1 MIRRIMIY
9 AGIAVSAM
17 AAAGIFSAWLVLD
30 FLPRLTPD
38 PMADL
43 GQQTPARVWLD
54 ESGRTVHVRRT
65 YDAQWRF
72 AVKLSGISPETVRI
86 MLAVE
91 DRNFYRHKGVDFGAF
106 FRAFSQNLRHGR
118 IISGAS
124 TITMQLAGMTQTGP
138 RRSLKRKLEQVIRA
152 RRLEQLHSKE
162 RILEEYLNR
171 LPFGGKL
178 YGFEAAAQYY
188 FGQHAKALNRS
199 ESALLC
205 GLPQR
210 PNAYRPDRF
219 LPLALERRD
228 RVLGQLVHLGM
239 ITEADKNHIR
249 KHEPLRFR
257 QYSVPAEF
265 QRHADTP
272 DRMYFDLAAKEA
284 GAGQYRIVC
293 TYHPEAAR
301 LLRETLI
308 RQCRTLPGVRDA
320 AGVLLENSTGK
331 ILALTGTIAPDDPRN
346 GQVNAATAVRSAGST
361 LKPFLYAEAI
371 SGGLLCADTVLRDL
385 PVRYGNYSP
394 GNYDGTFRGEV
405 RAQEALADSLNT
417 PAVRIAAQLGTPR
430 ILEMF
435 EKMDLMAPNHR
446 QTDGLSIA
454 LGTAGHSLLDLT
466 AAYRVF
472 AREGKWQRPT
482 FLADPEKRPEIKIS
496 TRGTGEM
503 IARMLTRPMPGTSGS
518 LSFAWKTGTSNGN
531 HDAWCLAF
539 SKNFTLGVWFG
550 NKDGRAAPALVGQSA
565 AAPAAGRI
573 MEGLA
578 RFADHGVL
586 PDFPETFRFD
596 RLCEFSGL
604 RATADC
610 KSFFQGYS
618 LKEAPLRPCRSCGNS
633 GNSRVEILKPL
644 PETYLMPEEGSL
656 TLMLQAAGKT
666 APYWFLNGKYLGRFR
681 ERTRQFSPGK
691 YTLKA
696 ISETPEERSAAVT
709 FRILPSQDKKT
720 QE

>member
-1 MIRRIMIY
+1 M
-9 AGIAVSAM
+9 
-17 AAAGIFSAWLVLD
+17 
-30 FLPRLTPD
+30 
-38 PMADL
+38 
-43 GQQTPARVWLD
+43 
-54 ESGRTVHVRRT
+54 HVRRT

-72 AVKLSGISPETVRI
+72 ALKLSEISPETVRI

-91 DRNFYRHKGVDFGAF
+91 DRNFFLHKGVDFGAF

-138 RRSLKRKLEQVIRA
+138 RRSLKRKLEQIIRA

-178 YGFEAAAQYY
+178 YGIEAAAQYY

-219 LPLALERRD
+219 LPLALDRRD

-239 ITEADKNHIR
+239 ITEAEKNHIR

-265 QRHADTP
+265 QRLADTP
-272 DRMYFDLAAKEA
+272 DQMYFNLAAKEA

-293 TYHPEAAR
+293 AYHPEAAR

-320 AGVLLENSTGK
+320 AGILLENSTGK

-346 GQVNAATAVRSAGST
+346 GQVNAAIAVRSAGST

-371 SGGLLCADTVLRDL
+371 SGGLLCSDTVLRDL

-472 AREGKWQRPT
+472 ARGGKWQRPT
-482 FLADPEKRPEIKIS
+482 FLADPEKRP
-496 TRGTGEM
+496 
-503 IARMLTRPMPGTSGS
+503 
-518 LSFAWKTGTSNGN
+518 
-531 HDAWCLAF
+531 DY
-539 SKNFTLGVWFG
+539 TLGVWFG

-596 RLCEFSGL
+596 RLCEYSGL

-618 LKEAPLRPCRSCGNS
+618 LKEAPLRPCRSCGNN
-633 GNSRVEILKPL
+633 GNRRVELLKPL

-656 TLMLQAAGKT
+656 TLMLQAAGTT

-709 FRILPSQDKKT
+709 FRILPNQP
-720 QE
+720 Q